1 MLSLARLYADIA
13 LLRRGP
19 EDVPAS
25 TFLLAGTIV
34 AYFLV
39 NFFVSLLLPPFAG
52 PWHLH
57 LLVDIGFTLAWY
69 VALMRLLA
77 KPERFLQTTT
87 AVFGY
92 QTVLAPAW
100 IATAWLAGRFEG
112 NEVWLVPVA
121 TAGLGMLA
129 WVLAANARIL
139 RSALGLS
146 MPACVGL
153 VILQTIVG
161 QLLLLGLFPPASTS

>member
-1 MLSLARLYADIA
+1 
-13 LLRRGP
+13 
-19 EDVPAS
+19 
-25 TFLLAGTIV
+25 
-34 AYFLV
+34 
-39 NFFVSLLLPPFAG
+39 LLLPPFAG

-57 LLVDIGFTLAWY
+57 LLVDIGYTLAWY
-69 VALMRLLA
+69 VALMRLFA
-77 KPERFLQTTT
+77 RPERFLQTTT

-100 IATAWLAGRFEG
+100 IATAWLAGRFED
-112 NEVWLVPVA
+112 NETWLVPVA

-161 QLLLLGLFPPASTS
+161 QLLL

>member
-1 MLSLARLYADIA
+1 MLSLVRLFADIA

-25 TFLLAGTIV
+25 ALLLASVVV

-39 NFFVSLLLPPFAG
+39 SFFVSLLLPPFAG

-57 LLVDIGFTLAWY
+57 LLVDVGFTLAWY
-69 VALMRLLA
+69 VVLMRVFA
-77 KPERFLQTTT
+77 RPERFLQTTT

-100 IATAWLAGRFEG
+100 IATAWLAGRFQD
-112 NEVWLVPVA
+112 NEVWLLPVA
-121 TAGLGMLA
+121 IAGLGMLA
-129 WVLAANARIL
+129 WVLVANARIL
-139 RSALGLS
+139 RSALGLT
-146 MPACVGL
+146 MAACVGL
-153 VILQTIVG
+153 AILQTIAG
-161 QLLLLGLFPPASTS
+161 QLLLLGLFPPPAAS